1 MLRHVTKTIPVFFQG
16 CPWEAPLGEYRILLK
31 RTGPDETL
39 VRFWLQYGEMTVKTD
54 LSKTVRQLVFVSKVK
69 VVRHKEKT
77 AGLRSQ
83 MFL

>member
-1 MLRHVTKTIPVFFQG
+1 MLRHVTKQIPVLHRG
-16 CPWEAPLGEYRILLK
+16 CPWEAPLGDCGILLK

-39 VRFWLQYGEMTVKTD
+39 VRFWLQHGDIAVKTD
-54 LSKTVRQLVFVSKVK
+54 LSKTVKQLLFISKVK
-69 VVRHKEKT
+69 VVRYKEKT